1 MKGAYMNQELVAM
14 ILAGGRGS
22 RLKSLTSKIAKP
34 AVFFGGKYRIIDFVL
49 SNVANSGIKS
59 VGVAT
64 QYEST
69 ALNNY
74 IGSGR
79 NWGLNGQGALTSIL
93 PPRETP
99 KGANWY
105 AGTADAIYQNIDWLD
120 KTHCEYVVILSGDHI
135 YKMDYSKML
144 SYHKKNKADCTIACI
159 RVPLEEAPR
168 FGIMIADGENR
179 ITEFQEKPKVPKSD
193 LASMGIYIFTY
204 SLLREALIADSEN
217 KKSSHDFGKD
227 ILPKMLADD
236 KRLFAYPFEGYWKDV
251 GTIHSLWQANMDLL
265 DPECTLRLFS
275 PEFKIYSADTFSRPQ
290 YIASKAVVNDSII
303 NQGAYIYGD
312 VEHSVVSNEVVVEKN
327 ALVKNC
333 FIMPGAVIKEG
344 VHVENALVGSKVVVD
359 KDVIGKADDVEL
371 VNGQE

>member
-1 MKGAYMNQELVAM
+1 MNQELVAM

-265 DPECTLRLFS
+265 NPECTLRLFS